1 MNEWLKNLVGYM
13 LMVSIGLQML
23 PNQKYE
29 QYVKLFTGFLLVI
42 MVLQPVLK
50 IKSADTY
57 LEGQMETFISQQERL
72 EEQIAEQSL
81 LFSEQKVESIEQIQK
96 IEQILVEV
104 NLDD

>member
-81 LFSEQKVESIEQIQK
+81 MFSEQKVESIEQIQK

>member
-57 LEGQMETFISQQERL
+57 LESQMETFISQQERL

-81 LFSEQKVESIEQIQK
+81 MFSEQKVESIEQIQK